1 MIKNLKLLETLSKN
15 FVFAVQSQIFRGQ
28 NSKSR
33 VSEAEKVEFLQF
45 FAKYGLPYIK
55 KKLWPVQIT
64 LCNNIWGFTSQ
75 NFENLLIFTYIYS
88 YISMY
93 LVLLW

>member
-1 MIKNLKLLETLSKN
+1 MIKDLKLLGTLSKN

-28 NSKSR
+28 NSNSR
-33 VSEAEKVEFLQF
+33 VSEPEKVDFLQF
-45 FAKYGLPYIK
+45 LAKYGLPYIK

-75 NFENLLIFTYIYS
+75 KFENSSI
-88 YISMY
+88 
-93 LVLLW
+93 

>member
-55 KKLWPVQIT
+55 KKALASANHLVQ
-64 LCNNIWGFTSQ
+64 
-75 NFENLLIFTYIYS
+75 
-88 YISMY
+88 
-93 LVLLW
+93 